1 MRFASYI
8 GAGALTEPDSGVDE
22 GFTRLWRGF
31 MAARIFVACALLTL
45 IAFLSKLGPTPMG
58 RELILCSVYL
68 ALTCWVRFAGKP
80 TRAASRF
87 DPQWLVTVGI
97 DVLVFSAL
105 LHYQIGALNFTP
117 LFALPVL
124 LAAVLGPLL
133 LALGTAATVTV
144 ALLADAWW
152 SSIST
157 STEMTAR
164 FLQAALTGLGLFM
177 VAYLANQLA
186 MRLARQE
193 RMARSSEIAARV
205 QTQVNQ
211 LVIDTLTDGI
221 LVVDGNGVVRTA
233 NPAARA
239 MLGPRSSQP
248 SQGEPF
254 TSLLAYEGLLPHTP
268 FVLAS
273 QANWQP
279 LVDTVNATLAKGQ
292 AQRAEVTIADLA
304 GTARKLMVRTQ
315 LVESH
320 PEGQDTTALCVMFLE
335 DLREMEARLRTEK
348 LAAMGRMSAA
358 VAHEI
363 RNPLAA
369 ISQANALLAE
379 DLQQADHIK
388 LTHMVQHNAKR
399 LARIVDDILDVS
411 RVQSAQSSPWR
422 LAGAERTVATIC
434 EDWAAQNACADQLYL
449 QEMSGD
455 TDIVFEEEHLRRV
468 LVNLLDNALRYASKD
483 KHAIQVHL
491 QLSQSP
497 NISQLPNT
505 ATEQGAV
512 LALRLS
518 VWSHAPPIEQGVQRH
533 LFEPFFSSE
542 SRSSGLGLYICR
554 ELCARHGASIAY
566 RRTETPHNLEVST
579 GEAPATMGNEFFV
592 HFALSQTTMQVTSDE
607 HPKI

>member
-1 MRFASYI
+1 MRLPAVAVMPASFDDSS
-8 GAGALTEPDSGVDE
+8 AGGVDE

-31 MAARIFVACALLTL
+31 MAARIFVACVLLML
-45 IAFLSKLGPTPMG
+45 MMFLSMYGTTPMG
-58 RELILCSVYL
+58 RELILCSAYL
-68 ALTCWVRFAGKP
+68 ALTCWVRFIGKP
-80 TRAASRF
+80 APAASRF

-97 DVLVFSAL
+97 DVIVFSAL

-152 SSIST
+152 SSYAT
-157 STEMTAR
+157 SGEMTAR
-164 FLQAALTGLGLFM
+164 FLQAALTGLGLFV

-193 RMARSSEIAARV
+193 RLARGSATAARV

-211 LVIDTLTDGI
+211 LVIDTLSDGI
-221 LVVDGNGVVRTA
+221 LVVDGNGMVRTA

-239 MLGPRSSQP
+239 ILGPRTSHRSAGDQMAL
-248 SQGEPF
+248 EP
-254 TSLLAYEGLLPHTP
+254 AYEGLLPHTP

-273 QANWQP
+273 QTNWQP
-279 LVDTVNATLAKGQ
+279 LVDIVNATLVQ
-292 AQRAEVTIADLA
+292 REAQRAEVTMTAFA
-304 GTARKLMVRTQ
+304 GTTRKLMVRTQ
-315 LVESH
+315 LVASH
-320 PEGQDTTALCVMFLE
+320 HDGQEGTSLCVVFLE

-379 DLQQADHIK
+379 DLQDAGHLK
-388 LTHMVQHNAKR
+388 LTQMVQHNAKR
-399 LARIVDDILDVS
+399 LARIVDDVLDVS
-411 RVQSAQSSPWR
+411 RAQPALASPWL
-422 LAGAERTVATIC
+422 LADVEHVVTTIC
-434 EDWAAQNACADQLYL
+434 KDWATQNNCVHQLYVPVL
-449 QEMSGD
+449 QSN
-455 TDIVFEEEHLRRV
+455 TSIVFEEEHLRRV
-468 LVNLLDNALRYASKD
+468 LVNLLDNALRYTSKQA
-483 KHAIQVHL
+483 HTIQINL
-491 QLSQSP
+491 QLAQAPIDSQPVSP
-497 NISQLPNT
+497 VIDSAPT
-505 ATEQGAV
+505 

-518 VWSHAPPIEQGVQRH
+518 VWSHAAAIEQGVQRH

-554 ELCARHGASIAY
+554 ELCTRHGASIGY
-566 RRTETPHNLEVST
+566 RRS
-579 GEAPATMGNEFFV
+579 EAPHRHAAALDDKEAMGNEFFV
-592 HFALSQTTMQVTSDE
+592 HFALAQVWMPTLPTDN
-607 HPKI
+607 P